1 MKQNIIDTDSQALP
15 LEEMQG
21 GGAQPNGA
29 AQAAENAGLG
39 NYGRLD
45 DGLKRVF
52 GSDFSI
58 DNPLSQD
65 LLLQYVFQ
73 NSRQNE
79 RLAQVLERDP
89 RMAQL
94 LMDMINGKRNAHSA
108 VARYFGRSLMELD
121 EESPEYEEML
131 MADGERQEE
140 VMRMANDRREYEN
153 NLRASMPVI
162 EQFCDERGYDPSEF
176 MDKVWEQVVFPILTG
191 RYTTEVCTALDHAL
205 TYEQDVEDAF
215 AAGDIKGRN
224 TNIQRMKAN
233 FGDGL
238 PKGMASVA
246 PPADNKPKGN
256 SLISK
261 ALNA

>member
-1 MKQNIIDTDSQALP
+1 MKQNIIDTGSHALP
-15 LEEMQG
+15 LEEMHD

-29 AQAAENAGLG
+29 VQAADSAGITD
-39 NYGRLD
+39 YSRLD

-153 NLRASMPVI
+153 NLRESMPVI
-162 EQFCDERGYDPSEF
+162 ETFCNERGYDPSEF

-191 RYTTEVCTALDHAL
+191 KYTGEVCTALDHAL

-246 PPADNKPKGN
+246 PPAENRPKVN